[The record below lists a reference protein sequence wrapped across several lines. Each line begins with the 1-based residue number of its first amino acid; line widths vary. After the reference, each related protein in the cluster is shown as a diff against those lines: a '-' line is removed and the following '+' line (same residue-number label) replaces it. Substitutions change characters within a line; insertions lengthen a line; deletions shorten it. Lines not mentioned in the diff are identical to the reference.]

1 MLQELPNNVTR
12 KSAEKKTEIYPLLIK
27 NANMWYD
34 ISGFMWFT
42 QNLLAIFNDVTIN
55 VPISNIY
62 NWNLIVSTMCVN

>member
-1 MLQELPNNVTR
+1 MLQKLPNNVTR

-42 QNLLAIFNDVTIN
+42 PNLLAIFNDVTIN